1 MKNVPIILDPT
12 CPPDR
17 FYYAPAMR
25 HLINNDA
32 VCDDPSVCWN
42 VSQLERL
49 RGYRLRFSA
58 KANQKY
64 NEVINKFR

>member
-1 MKNVPIILDPT
+1 MKHEPIV
-12 CPPDR
+12 

-32 VCDDPSVCWN
+32 VDDDPSVSWN
-42 VSQLERL
+42 VSQWERL

-64 NEVINKFR
+64 NEVISKFR